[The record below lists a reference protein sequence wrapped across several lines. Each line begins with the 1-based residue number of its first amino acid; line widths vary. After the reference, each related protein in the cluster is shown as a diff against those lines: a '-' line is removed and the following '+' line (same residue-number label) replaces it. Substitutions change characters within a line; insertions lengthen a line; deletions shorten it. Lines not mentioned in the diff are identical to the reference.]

1 MRDLHD
7 CVAVITGAGRGLG
20 AAIARELASAGAA
33 VVVTAR
39 QERELVIVAEE
50 LQRDGHRALAV
61 RADVTNAADVTSLA
75 QQALAWQGHVD
86 ILVNNAG
93 VAYAASVVKTPVAE
107 WDRLFA
113 VNVRGAFLCTQPF
126 LPGMR
131 DRQWGRVINIASTA
145 ALTGDRYIAAYAA
158 SKHALL
164 GFTRSLAAEVAGS
177 GVTANAVCPGY
188 LDTDMTRDTIDRI
201 VTTTGRSREEALAAL
216 AEKNPQGRL
225 IQPGEV
231 ARVVRFLCSEE
242 GSGVNGEALLIE
254 QESSPAG
261 ARPASEGGR

>member
-1 MRDLHD
+1 MTELADR
-7 CVAVITGAGRGLG
+7 VAVITGAGRGLG

-33 VVVTAR
+33 VVVAAR
-39 QERELVIVAEE
+39 QEHEIQSVADE
-50 LQRDGHRALAV
+50 LQQHGHRALAV
-61 RADVTNAADVTSLA
+61 RCDVTSAADVD
-75 QQALAWQGHVD
+75 ALGRRALEWRGHVD

-93 VAYAASVVKTPVAE
+93 VAYAASVTKTRIEE
-107 WDRLFA
+107 WDRVFA
-113 VNVRGAFLCTQPF
+113 VNARGPFLCTQSF

-131 DRQWGRVINIASTA
+131 DRRWGRVINIASTA
-145 ALTGDRYIAAYAA
+145 ALAGDRYIAAYAA

-164 GFTRSLAAEVAGS
+164 GFTRSLAAEVAGT

-188 LDTDMTRDTIDRI
+188 VDTDMTRDTIDRI
-201 VTTTGRSREEALAAL
+201 VATTGRSREEALAAI

-242 GSGVNGEALLIE
+242 GSRVNGEALLIE
-254 QESSPAG
+254 HEPRHAE
-261 ARPASEGGR
+261 ARPASEGSR